1 MLAAPKRSNE
11 THSAS
16 YSRHAQRKSQDVAGA
31 RLGVPIMRSM
41 DEIVLRA
48 IQKWPNVPA
57 VYGWLG
63 LDRRGNWSIK
73 GERVVNPGITSFI
86 GRNYARDDKGRWFF
100 QNGPQRVFVTLA
112 YTPLVYRTQ
121 RDPAGGLSLIAHTG
135 ALSTNP
141 RDVFLDENGVL
152 LAHTELG
159 VGLIH
164 DQDLSELLMCLHGP
178 SGEAPAG
185 RRDRTIARGSSA
197 AVIRDDNC
205 PAAAGRACCSSVVH
219 PLSGRA
225 GSLRLRPRPSPR
237 SGRAGVLSYLIRRR
251 L

>member
-1 MLAAPKRSNE
+1 
-11 THSAS
+11 
-16 YSRHAQRKSQDVAGA
+16 
-31 RLGVPIMRSM
+31 M

-73 GERVVNPGITSFI
+73 GERVVNPGITTFI

-121 RDPAGGLSLIAHTG
+121 RDPAGGLSLVAHTG
-135 ALSTNP
+135 ALSMNP
-141 RDVFLDENGVL
+141 RDVLLDENGVL

-164 DQDLSELLMCLHGP
+164 DQDLSEVLMCLHGP
-178 SGEAPAG
+178 SGEPLQDGAIEQLLA
-185 RRDRTIARGSSA
+185 DRARLSSA
-197 AVIRDDNC
+197 TTTVRLQLGEYAVQVSFIRSPDVPVRFGFD
-205 PAAAGRACCSSVVH
+205 PD
-219 PLSGRA
+219 
-225 GSLRLRPRPSPR
+225 PRPAP
-237 SGRAGVLSYLIRRR
+237 GEPEC
-251 L
+251 